1 MVNKDW
7 IRINK
12 AISDRYGEVN
22 TEYAPLFEKQKTK
35 NKKQTEKTV

>member
-12 AISDRYGEVN
+12 AIIDQYGETN

-35 NKKQTEKTV
+35 NKPA